1 MVCFLIILVTS
12 CVFEIYHNYLYPN
25 TDWSAPLRCRFL
37 SLRGAPSPVWVIH
50 LSLLLLSYPISILRL
65 YPKSSL
71 FGFCDDWLREKPV
84 SAWKDAC
91 QTCGRKDLAFRQFP
105 RLTSSQKFY
114 KVVNYLA
121 MLCCLG
127 IAFVA
132 EFLNFLFVDQC
143 GYLYYIVGI
152 AQLFFDRWRR
162 SQLFPLDGSEN
173 TWGFGQLVP
182 LLLIALPL
190 LSTLEIFYGM
200 FTNYPRSLEYLT

>member
-1 MVCFLIILVTS
+1 VKNVLGKVILGFADQQLVTGLSILIAGYVKYCETSAYHFSIVTDLAWLSSVTHMLSVSCMRDYFAKNPGIRDSRAIGMVCFLIILVTS

-91 QTCGRKDLAFRQFP
+91 QTCGRKISHSDNFPDLH
-105 RLTSSQKFY
+105 LLKSSTKWLITSQCY
-114 KVVNYLA
+114 VV
-121 MLCCLG
+121 
-127 IAFVA
+127 
-132 EFLNFLFVDQC
+132 
-143 GYLYYIVGI
+143 
-152 AQLFFDRWRR
+152 
-162 SQLFPLDGSEN
+162 
-173 TWGFGQLVP
+173 
-182 LLLIALPL
+182 
-190 LSTLEIFYGM
+190 
-200 FTNYPRSLEYLT
+200 